1 MALQSLDWITLSL
14 YFALIIGVAWW
25 VIRKRKDTAT
35 DYFLAGRNLSWWIIG
50 ASIFASNIG
59 SEHIVGLA
67 GTGATD
73 GVAMAHYELHAWC
86 LLVLAWVFVPFYARS
101 LVFTMPEFLE
111 RRFSVHSRYVL
122 SIVSLITFVVTKIAV
137 GIFAGGVVFS
147 TLLPEVHLNL
157 GGVHINSFWLG
168 SVMVILLTGLYT
180 VLGGMRA
187 VAYNDAV
194 QVFVLI
200 AGSITLTVYG
210 LIKLGGLGPL
220 KALCGSDMFN
230 LWKPLIPHGV
240 TASWAPVLVKNA
252 AGAVVKEAWYFNG
265 YYPWLGMLF
274 CAPIIG
280 LWYWCTD
287 QYIVQRALGAPNEK
301 TARRGS
307 IFAGVLKLLPV
318 YLFIVP
324 GMIAFALAKS
334 GKVPGLDVMVNAS
347 GNAIPHQAQAAFPLM
362 VKYLLP
368 VGLRGLVVAGLLSAL
383 MGSLAG
389 VFNACSTLFTVD
401 LYNKWKPKA
410 TQHQIV
416 RTGRIATAGMVFIAL
431 LWIPV
436 IQGAR
441 GLYNYLQS
449 VQGYLAPPIFVVF
462 FFGVFW
468 KRLNAKGCL
477 WALIVGFT
485 IGLFR
490 MFVDTP
496 VSLGLFGYADAAKTI
511 PNGYAH
517 GSILWIINNIYFQY
531 FAVLITVISII
542 VMIVVSYFTK
552 EPDYT
557 KIQSLTFGT
566 TTAEDKRLTR
576 ASWDWREVAGSA
588 FVLACILAAYL
599 YFTG

>member
-1 MALQSLDWITLSL
+1 
-14 YFALIIGVAWW
+14 
-25 VIRKRKDTAT
+25 
-35 DYFLAGRNLSWWIIG
+35 
-50 ASIFASNIG
+50 
-59 SEHIVGLA
+59 
-67 GTGATD
+67 
-73 GVAMAHYELHAWC
+73 
-86 LLVLAWVFVPFYARS
+86 
-101 LVFTMPEFLE
+101 
-111 RRFSVHSRYVL
+111 
-122 SIVSLITFVVTKIAV
+122 
-137 GIFAGGVVFS
+137 
-147 TLLPEVHLNL
+147 
-157 GGVHINSFWLG
+157 
-168 SVMVILLTGLYT
+168 
-180 VLGGMRA
+180 
-187 VAYNDAV
+187 
-194 QVFVLI
+194 
-200 AGSITLTVYG
+200 
-210 LIKLGGLGPL
+210 
-220 KALCGSDMFN
+220 
-230 LWKPLIPHGV
+230 
-240 TASWAPVLVKNA
+240 
-252 AGAVVKEAWYFNG
+252 
-265 YYPWLGMLF
+265 MLF

-301 TARRGS
+301 EARRGS

-334 GKVPGLDVMVNAS
+334 GKVSGLDVMVNSA
-347 GNAIPHQAQAAFPLM
+347 GAAIPHQAQAAFPLM

-416 RTGRIATAGMVFIAL
+416 RTGRIATVGMVLIAL
-431 LWIPV
+431 AWIPV

-477 WALIVGFT
+477 WALIVGFAL
-485 IGLFR
+485 GLFR

-496 VSLGLFGYADAAKTI
+496 VALGLFGYADAAHTI
-511 PNGYAH
+511 ANGYAP
-517 GSILWIINNIYFQY
+517 GSFLWVVNNIYFQY

-542 VMIVVSYFTK
+542 VMIVVSYLTK

-557 KIQSLTFGT
+557 KIQSLTFAT
-566 TTAEDKRLTR
+566 KTAEDKRLTR

-588 FVLACILAAYL
+588 FVLACILAAYI
-599 YFTG
+599 YFSG